1 VHLLYSGTHIVVFV
15 AQVPK
20 EQSKP
25 SGCLIKHYRLEFVN
39 TDEMKKILFVIIFFA
54 PLAVIAQKLKEYH
67 ASNGQTY
74 HPGDTIR
81 VGLGS
86 MPDGNFKY
94 IQINQLLP
102 GPPDPRRGNAM
113 NARKDMSGTGYVI
126 KKIRNVRQMGGG
138 DKTVITIK
146 TGGLPTCDIWIEEA
160 IAACEVTP
168 CNDQKG
174 TTSHYSVADEL
185 LKLKKLLDA
194 GAITQAEY
202 DAQKKK
208 LLGQ

>member
-1 VHLLYSGTHIVVFV
+1 MAELTK
-15 AQVPK
+15 PK
-20 EQSKP
+20 EFIRSFFKVSVKFSNIALQTLP
-25 SGCLIKHYRLEFVN
+25 FVHASV
-39 TDEMKKILFVIIFFA
+39 MRKILFAFLLLA
-54 PLAVIAQKLKEYH
+54 PIAVFSQKLKEYR
-67 ASNGQTY
+67 ASNGITY
-74 HPGDTIR
+74 HPGDTIK

-102 GPPDPRRGNAM
+102 GPPDPRRSSSL
-113 NARKDMSGTGYVI
+113 NARKDMSGSGYVI
-126 KKIRNVRQMGGG
+126 KKIQNVRQMAGGE
-138 DKTVITIK
+138 KTVVTIR

-168 CNDQKG
+168 CNNQKS
-174 TTSHYSVADEL
+174 TPATSSVADEI

-208 LLGQ
+208 LLAQ

>member
-1 VHLLYSGTHIVVFV
+1 
-15 AQVPK
+15 
-20 EQSKP
+20 
-25 SGCLIKHYRLEFVN
+25 
-39 TDEMKKILFVIIFFA
+39 MKKLLLILLLLA
-54 PLAVIAQKLKEYH
+54 PLAAFSQKLKEYH
-67 ASNGQTY
+67 ASNGITY
-74 HPGDTIR
+74 HPGDTIK

-102 GPPDPRRGNAM
+102 GPPDPRRSNSLS
-113 NARKDMSGTGYVI
+113 ARKDMSGSGYLI
-126 KKIRNVRQMGGG
+126 KKIQKVKQVAAGE
-138 DKTVITIK
+138 KTVITIR

-168 CNDQKG
+168 CNNQKS
-174 TTSHYSVADEL
+174 TSNGSVADEI

-202 DAQKKK
+202 DVQKKK
-208 LLGQ
+208 LLAQ

>member
-1 VHLLYSGTHIVVFV
+1 MKRIILALLLL
-15 AQVPK
+15 VP
-20 EQSKP
+20 
-25 SGCLIKHYRLEFVN
+25 
-39 TDEMKKILFVIIFFA
+39 FA
-54 PLAVIAQKLKEYH
+54 GFAQKLNEYH
-67 ASNGQTY
+67 ASNGRTY
-74 HPGDTIR
+74 HPGDTIH

-102 GPPDPRRGNAM
+102 GPPDPRRSNGL
-113 NARKDMSGTGYVI
+113 NARKDMSGGNYAI
-126 KKIRNVRQMGGG
+126 KKIQNVKQMAGG
-138 DKTVITIK
+138 DKTVITIR

-168 CNDQKG
+168 CADQKG
-174 TTSHYSVADEL
+174 SSPKFSVADEL
-185 LKLKKLLDA
+185 TKLKKLLDN

-208 LLGQ
+208 LLAE